1 VLLNIVTDIYL
12 NQLKQVLV
20 NPARA
25 GKMPRLTK
33 IIIMWPLVWVTAEKE
48 NSMPVIT
55 LPDGSQREFDSAV
68 TVLDVAAD
76 IGPGLAKATLAGIV
90 SGQEVDASYLIEQ
103 DANLSIVTD
112 RSDEAL
118 EIIRH
123 SSAHLLAMAVKELF
137 PSAQVTIG
145 PVIEDGFYYDFSFE
159 RAFTPED
166 LEAIEQRMHEL
177 AKQDFAIAREEWD
190 RDEAVEFFKG
200 IGEAYKAEII
210 AGIPADQPIGLYR
223 QGDFVDLCRGPHVP
237 STGKLS
243 AFKLTKVAGAYWRG
257 DNDNEMLQRIYGTA
271 WANKKQ
277 LKAYINRMAEAEKRD
292 HRKIGKKLDLF
303 HMQEEAPGSVFWHQK
318 GWAIYN
324 GIKDYMR
331 QKQMQNGYEEIRTPQ
346 VVDYSLWEKSGH
358 ADKFGDDMFS
368 ITTEDRQYAV
378 KPMNCPCHIQVYN
391 QGLKSYRDL
400 PLRIA
405 EFGSCHRN
413 EPSGS
418 LHGIMRVR
426 SFTQDDGHIFC
437 AEDQIQSEV
446 SEFID
451 VLHDVYADFGFS
463 EIIYRLSTR
472 PEKRVGSDESWDRA
486 EKALGEALDAKNL
499 PWQELPGEGAFY
511 GPKIEFSLKDCIG
524 RVWQM
529 GTIQVDFSMPG
540 RLDAEYVA
548 EDGTRKTPV
557 MLHRAIL
564 GSFERFIGIL
574 IEQHEGAFPFWLSPD
589 QAIVINI
596 TDSQAEYAKKV
607 TQTLQNKGF
616 RVKSD
621 LRNEKIGFKIRGH
634 SMQRVPYLLVVG
646 DKEIDSG
653 TVSVRTRDGEDMG
666 SMLLDE
672 VAELFNRD
680 AERRSRVPETNAE

>member
-1 VLLNIVTDIYL
+1 
-12 NQLKQVLV
+12 
-20 NPARA
+20 
-25 GKMPRLTK
+25 
-33 IIIMWPLVWVTAEKE
+33 MWPLVWVTTEKE
-48 NSMPVIT
+48 NTMPVIT

-68 TVLDVAAD
+68 SVLDVAAD
-76 IGPGLAKATLAGIV
+76 IGPGLAKATLAGV
-90 SGQEVDASYLIEQ
+90 VAGQEVDASYLIEE
-103 DANLSIVTD
+103 DASLSIVTD

-123 SSAHLLAMAVKELF
+123 STAHLLAMAVKELF

-145 PVIEDGFYYDFSFE
+145 PVIDDGFYYDFSFE

-166 LEAIEQRMHEL
+166 LEAIEQRMQEL

-277 LKAYINRMAEAEKRD
+277 LKAYINRLAEAEKRD

-331 QKQMQNGYEEIRTPQ
+331 QKQVQNGYQEIRTPQ

-368 ITTEDRQYAV
+368 ITTEDRHYAV

-472 PEKRVGSDESWDRA
+472 PEQRVGTDESWDRA
-486 EKALGEALDAKNL
+486 EKALGDALDAKDL

-548 EDGTRKTPV
+548 EDGSRKTPV
-557 MLHRAIL
+557 MLHRAVL

-574 IEQHEGAFPFWLSPD
+574 IEQHEGAFPFWLAPQ
-589 QAIVINI
+589 QAVVINI
-596 TDSQAEYAKKV
+596 TDSQAEYANLV
-607 TQTLQNKGF
+607 TQSLQNKGF
-616 RVKSD
+616 RVNSD

-646 DKEIDSG
+646 DKEIENG
-653 TVSVRTRDGEDMG
+653 TVAVRTRDGEDLG
-666 SMLLDE
+666 SMTIEE
-672 VAELFNRD
+672 VISLFQRD
-680 AERRSRVPETNAE
+680 TEKRSRELETNTE